1 MVEASQLYDIVMFDL
16 PPIVTVTDAQI
27 LSSKA
32 DGTLLVVREKT
43 SRKEAVVK
51 AKKLLEVAQAKVL
64 GIVYNGV
71 EQSKDTSYY
80 YE

>member
-1 MVEASQLYDIVMFDL
+1 MV
-16 PPIVTVTDAQI
+16 
-27 LSSKA
+27 
-32 DGTLLVVREKT
+32 VVREKT

-51 AKKLLEVAQAKVL
+51 AKKLLEMAQAKVL